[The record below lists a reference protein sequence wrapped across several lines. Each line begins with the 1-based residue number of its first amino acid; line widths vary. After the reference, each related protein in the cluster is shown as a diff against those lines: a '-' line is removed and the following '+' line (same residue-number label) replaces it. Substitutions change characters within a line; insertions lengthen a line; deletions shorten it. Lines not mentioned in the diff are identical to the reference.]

1 MVTRRGGSKFS
12 TEAAISAPIGGLM
25 KEKFVGLFVAIVGMS
40 GAATMLA
47 QEAAKAGDGTLML
60 QDKNYTLSNALAY
73 ETTVNGEEAIAVV
86 LSGQTISAADLE
98 RSRKAEKEGGFA
110 DFRRPFLVLEFAKG
124 GFLKYWSTAAGGT
137 SIGRRS
143 AGKATGEL
151 KLENGRVTG
160 KASQPRDA
168 EGMFPTAFDVRF
180 DVKLLAAGETLPST
194 VKKAPGP
201 AANVKPTVT
210 GTFKGNGKEGNI
222 AYVSASWQEPFS
234 GKAGMKLV
242 FTEKDHSKVKK
253 PDFDAAFG
261 KLGSALVV
269 SVFEEDGGI
278 YGCQVVHSAHKK
290 QGFSS
295 IGPIR
300 TNNFKFENGKVEGEL
315 VTDGEIDTFGEKWEV
330 NLKFVAPLGEIPKE
344 FQVAD
349 SKKSEEAATV
359 KPSTKKQTAEADADD
374 DDEDDAD
381 RDDEKSASKP
391 APKNQLNV
399 KDLAVT
405 KDASDFEYKTGVE
418 HLSFK
423 SPSSTKAVCTELTA
437 NLKAQGWKND
447 GSDLITPAS
456 SILKRK
462 REGASL
468 TIFVKPDGPGSKVQ
482 IMTEGLSWE
491 RQ

>member
-1 MVTRRGGSKFS
+1 MVKR
-12 TEAAISAPIGGLM
+12 
-25 KEKFVGLFVAIVGMS
+25 FVSLLVATAVVVG
-40 GAATMLA
+40 GAAVFA
-47 QEAAKAGDGTLML
+47 QGGAKAGEGTLML
-60 QDKNYTLSNALAY
+60 EDKNYTLSHALAY
-73 ETTVNGEEAIAVV
+73 ETTVNEEDAIAVV
-86 LSGQTISAADLE
+86 LSGQTITAEDL
-98 RSRKAEKEGGFA
+98 RKSKEEEKKGGYASFK
-110 DFRRPFLVLEFAKG
+110 RPFLILFFTKAEQ
-124 GFLKYWSTAAGGT
+124 LKWWATAAGGT
-137 SIGRRS
+137 SIGRRE

-151 KLENGRVTG
+151 KVQDGKVTG

-180 DVKLLAAGETLPST
+180 DVKLLAAGESLPAT
-194 VKKAPGP
+194 VKKPPGP
-201 AANVKPTVT
+201 AANIPPKVT

-222 AYVSASWQEPFS
+222 AHVSARWGEPFNNKT
-234 GKAGMKLV
+234 GIVLV
-242 FTEKDHSKVKK
+242 LSEKDHSKVKK

-261 KLGSALVV
+261 KLGSALVI

-295 IGPIR
+295 IGQIR
-300 TNNFKFENGKVEGEL
+300 TNNFKYEEGKVEGEL

-344 FQVAD
+344 FQVPE
-349 SKKSEEAATV
+349 SKKSEETTTS
-359 KPSTKKQTAEADADD
+359 KPPTKKQTNDDDEEDD
-374 DDEDDAD
+374 DDDDG
-381 RDDEKSASKP
+381 DDSEKSASKP
-391 APKNQLNV
+391 AKDQLNV
-399 KDLAVT
+399 KDLALT
-405 KDASDFEYKTGVE
+405 KDATDHEYKTGVE

-468 TIFVKPDGPGSKVQ
+468 TIFVKPEGTGSKVQ

-491 RQ
+491 GQ

>member
-1 MVTRRGGSKFS
+1 MNK
-12 TEAAISAPIGGLM
+12 
-25 KEKFVGLFVAIVGMS
+25 KFVSLLAAMAVMGG
-40 GAATMLA
+40 GATVLA
-47 QEAAKAGDGTLML
+47 QGDAKAGEGTLML
-60 QDKNYTLSNALAY
+60 QDKNYTLSHALAY
-73 ETTVNGEEAIAVV
+73 ESTVNGEEATTVV
-86 LSGQTISAADLE
+86 LSGQAITAEDLKK
-98 RSRKAEKEGGFA
+98 SRDMEKDGGFA
-110 DFRRPFLVLEFAKG
+110 EFKRPFLILDFAKG
-124 GFLKYWSTAAGGT
+124 GFLKFWAAAAGGT

-143 AGKATGEL
+143 AGKATGEF
-151 KLENGRVTG
+151 KLQDGRVAG

-180 DVKLLAAGETLPST
+180 DVKLLAAGETLPAT

-201 AANVKPTVT
+201 AANVKPTVS

-222 AYVSASWQEPFS
+222 GFVSAQWQEPFS

-242 FTEKDHSKVKK
+242 FTEKDPSKVKK

-261 KLGSALVV
+261 KLGSALVI

-295 IGPIR
+295 IGQIR
-300 TNNFKFENGKVEGEL
+300 TNNFKFDEGKVEGEL

-344 FQVAD
+344 FQPAD
-349 SKKSEEAATV
+349 SKKSDKSTTE
-359 KPSTKKQTAEADADD
+359 KPTSKTDSDADD
-374 DDEDDAD
+374 EDEEDDS
-381 RDDEKSASKP
+381 EEPASKP
-391 APKNQLNV
+391 AAKDQLNV

-405 KDASDFEYKTGVE
+405 KDATDFEYKTGVE
-418 HLSFK
+418 HLTFK

-468 TIFVKPDGPGSKVQ
+468 TIFVKPEGTGSKVQ
-482 IMTEGLSWE
+482 MMTEGLSWE
-491 RQ
+491 GQ

>member
-1 MVTRRGGSKFS
+1 LSGSKFS
-12 TEAAISAPIGGLM
+12 TEAAISALIGSLM
-25 KEKFVGLFVAIVGMS
+25 VKKFVSLLAAVAVMGS
-40 GAATMLA
+40 GATLLA
-47 QEAAKAGDGTLML
+47 QAGAKAGEGTLML
-60 QDKNYTLSNALAY
+60 EDKNYSVSYALAY

-86 LSGQTISAADLE
+86 LSGQTITAEDLKKSKDE
-98 RSRKAEKEGGFA
+98 EKKGGFA
-110 DFRRPFLVLEFAKG
+110 SFRRPFLILDFTKAG
-124 GFLKYWSTAAGGT
+124 QLKFCAMAAGGT
-137 SIGRRS
+137 SIGRRG

-151 KLENGRVTG
+151 KLQDGKVTG

-168 EGMFPTAFDVRF
+168 EGMFPNSFDVRF
-180 DVKLLAAGETLPST
+180 DVKLLAAGETLPAT

-201 AANVKPTVT
+201 AANVKPMVS

-222 AYVSASWQEPFS
+222 AFVSAQWQEPFS
-234 GKAGMKLV
+234 GKSGMKLV

-261 KLGSALVV
+261 KLGSALVI
-269 SVFEEDGGI
+269 SVFEEDGDI

-295 IGPIR
+295 IGQIR
-300 TNNFKFENGKVEGEL
+300 TNNFKFEDGKVEGEL

-344 FQVAD
+344 FQVPD
-349 SKKSEEAATV
+349 SKKSEKTTTE
-359 KPSTKKQTAEADADD
+359 KPPSDADS
-374 DDEDDAD
+374 DDEDDD
-381 RDDEKSASKP
+381 SGKPASKP
-391 APKNQLNV
+391 AAKDQLNV

-405 KDASDFEYKTGVE
+405 KDATGFEYKTGVE
-418 HLSFK
+418 HLSFT

-462 REGASL
+462 RGDATL
-468 TIFVKPDGPGSKVQ
+468 TIFVKPEGTGSKVQ
-482 IMTEGLSWE
+482 MMTEGLSWE
-491 RQ
+491 GQ

>member
-1 MVTRRGGSKFS
+1 MVKR
-12 TEAAISAPIGGLM
+12 
-25 KEKFVGLFVAIVGMS
+25 FVGLLAAMAVMGG
-40 GAATMLA
+40 GATLLA
-47 QEAAKAGDGTLML
+47 QTGAKAGEGTLML
-60 QDKNYTLSNALAY
+60 EDKNHTVSHALAY
-73 ETTVNGEEAIAVV
+73 ETTVNGEDAIAVV
-86 LSGQTISAADLE
+86 LSGQAISGDDLKKSKDE
-98 RSRKAEKEGGFA
+98 EKKGGFA
-110 DFRRPFLVLEFAKG
+110 NFKRPFLILDFSKTG
-124 GFLKYWSTAAGGT
+124 QLKFWSAAAGGT
-137 SIGRRS
+137 SIGRRE
-143 AGKATGEL
+143 AGKATGGL
-151 KLENGRVTG
+151 KLQDGRVSG

-180 DVKLLAAGETLPST
+180 DVKLLAAGETLPTT

-201 AANVKPTVT
+201 AANVKPTVS

-222 AYVSASWQEPFS
+222 AFVSARWGEPFS
-234 GKAGMKLV
+234 GKTGMVLV
-242 FTEKDHSKVKK
+242 FSEKDHSKVKK

-261 KLGSALVV
+261 KLGSALVI

-295 IGPIR
+295 IGQIR
-300 TNNFKFENGKVEGEL
+300 TNNFKFEEGKVEGEL

-344 FQVAD
+344 FQVPD
-349 SKKSEEAATV
+349 SKKPEETAKE
-359 KPSTKKQTAEADADD
+359 KPATKKPTTEVESED
-374 DDEDDAD
+374 DDEGEDGDDD
-381 RDDEKSASKP
+381 SEKPASKP
-391 APKNQLNV
+391 AAKDQLNV

-418 HLSFK
+418 HVHFK
-423 SPSSTKAVCTELTA
+423 SASSTKTVCAELTA

-468 TIFVKPDGPGSKVQ
+468 TIFVKPEGTGSKVQ
-482 IMTEGLSWE
+482 IFTEGLNWAG
-491 RQ
+491 Q

>member
-1 MVTRRGGSKFS
+1 MIK
-12 TEAAISAPIGGLM
+12 
-25 KEKFVGLFVAIVGMS
+25 KFVSLLAAVAVTS
-40 GAATMLA
+40 GGATVLA
-47 QEAAKAGDGTLML
+47 QAGGKAGEGTLSL

-73 ETTVNGEEAIAVV
+73 ESTVNGEEAITVV
-86 LSGQTISAADLE
+86 LSGQVITAEDLKK
-98 RSRKAEKEGGFA
+98 SRDMEKDGGFA
-110 DFRRPFLVLEFAKG
+110 EFKRPFLILDFAKG
-124 GFLKYWSTAAGGT
+124 GFLKFWAAAAGGT

-143 AGKATGEL
+143 AGKATGEF
-151 KLENGRVTG
+151 KLQDGKVIG

-180 DVKLLAAGETLPST
+180 EVKLLAAGETLPAT
-194 VKKAPGP
+194 VKKPPGP
-201 AANVKPTVT
+201 AANVKPTVS

-222 AYVSASWQEPFS
+222 AFVSAQWQEPFS
-234 GKAGMKLV
+234 GKSGMKLV

-261 KLGSALVV
+261 KLGSALVI

-278 YGCQVVHSAHKK
+278 YGCQVVHSAHQK

-295 IGPIR
+295 IGQIR
-300 TNNFKFENGKVEGEL
+300 TNNFKSEEGKVEAEL

-344 FQVAD
+344 FQVPD
-349 SKKSEEAATV
+349 SKKSETA
-359 KPSTKKQTAEADADD
+359 TKKETTAADSDG
-374 DDEDDAD
+374 DEDGDS
-381 RDDEKSASKP
+381 EKP
-391 APKNQLNV
+391 AAKDPLNV

-405 KDASDFEYKTGVE
+405 KDATGFEYKTGVE

-423 SPSSTKAVCTELTA
+423 SPSSTKAVCTELSA

-468 TIFVKPDGPGSKVQ
+468 TIFVKPDGTGSKVQ
-482 IMTEGLSWE
+482 MMTEGLSWE
-491 RQ
+491 GQ